1 MLIDCGDF
9 RIRSYHPADG
19 VDLVR
24 YANNPNVAA
33 NLRERFP
40 HPYTHE
46 AAGEWLDVA
55 LHQDPESNFVIATED
70 ELIGTIG
77 LRLGEDVYR
86 HSAEIGYWLGEP
98 FWGRGIASRAVAAM
112 VDWGFENFNLL
123 RIHACV
129 FSENPASMR
138 VLEKAGFE
146 REATMR
152 RAVVKNGRVMD
163 QVLFA
168 RLSP

>member
-1 MLIDCGDF
+1 M
-9 RIRSYHPADG
+9 
-19 VDLVR
+19 R

-46 AAGEWLDVA
+46 DAGEWLDAA
-55 LHQDPESNFVIATED
+55 LRQDPETNFVIATAE

-77 LRLGEDVYR
+77 LRLGDDVYR

-98 FWGRGIASRAVAAM
+98 FWGRGIASRAVSTL
-112 VDWGFENFNLL
+112 VDWGFDNFSLL
-123 RIHACV
+123 RV
-129 FSENPASMR
+129 FAYVFGENPASMR

-146 REATMR
+146 REAVMR
-152 RAVVKNGRVMD
+152 RAIVKGGRVMD
-163 QVLFA
+163 QMLYA

>member
-9 RIRSYHPADG
+9 RIRSYHPEDG

-46 AAGEWLDVA
+46 AAGEWLDAA
-55 LHQDPESNFVIATED
+55 LHQDPETNFVIATAE

-77 LRLGEDVYR
+77 LRLGDDVYR

-98 FWGRGIASRAVAAM
+98 FWGRGIASRAVSTL
-112 VDWGFENFNLL
+112 VDWGFDNFSLL
-123 RIHACV
+123 RIFAHV
-129 FSENPASMR
+129 FGENPGSMR

-146 REATMR
+146 CEAVMR
-152 RAVVKNGRVMD
+152 RAIVKNGRVMD
-163 QVLFA
+163 QKLYA